1 MIYTHSHTDHFGG
14 VLGVTTQADV
24 DAGRCRIIAP
34 DGFMDEVVGENVIA
48 GNAMTRRA
56 AYQFGPLLPAG
67 PRQHVDCG
75 LGKAIPF
82 SAPGLIAPD
91 RGHHRTPARNS
102 SSTACASCSR

>member
-24 DAGRCRIIAP
+24 DAGRCRVIAP
-34 DGFMDEVVGENVIA
+34 EHFLGEAVGENVIA
-48 GNAMTRRA
+48 GYAMTRRA
-56 AYQFGPLLPAG
+56 VYQFGALLPAG

-82 SAPGLIAPD
+82 
-91 RGHHRTPARNS
+91 RRPA
-102 SSTACASCSR
+102 